1 MNVLPLILRF
11 IPGISPQWR
20 ELITES
26 SRALGQYKN
35 TRQDLLRAIAD
46 RNIRLEDIRQGMSY
60 LQSGPVAGILNSI
73 RPGSAQQLHNL
84 FRPSSMKKQH
94 HSQVGTQQRRT
105 AQPTSARETLSPR
118 LINKH
123 TKENLYGIV

>member
-84 FRPSSMKKQH
+84 FSSIVDEKTAPQ
-94 HSQVGTQQRRT
+94 SGRNTTTPDGT
-105 AQPTSARETLSPR
+105 A
-118 LINKH
+118 NKR
-123 TKENLYGIV
+123 KGNPFPALNQ